1 MKDPE
6 IWPEPRLTD
15 NARILLGYLVGS
27 IRPSAH
33 PAYGIAAIDAAGGS
47 VVVENYD
54 TENTYRISVVQIG
67 GVE

>member
-33 PAYGIAAIDAAGGS
+33 PA
-47 VVVENYD
+47 
-54 TENTYRISVVQIG
+54 
-67 GVE
+67 